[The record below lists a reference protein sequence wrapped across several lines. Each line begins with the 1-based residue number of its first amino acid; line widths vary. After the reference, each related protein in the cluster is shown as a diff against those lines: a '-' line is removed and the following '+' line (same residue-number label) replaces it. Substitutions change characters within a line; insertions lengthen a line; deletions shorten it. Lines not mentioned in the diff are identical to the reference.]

1 MNSQTLETVWKEQA
15 RWSEVA
21 NQLKAAIVRARSAA
35 LALGILGAFLA
46 TLAAQVA
53 PPGATKSSPT
63 LINNVAAATNALPAG
78 QNANSASSGSGLVR
92 VLSGVSV
99 VALAA
104 AAALAVRFSSK
115 QVQNWIRAR
124 SVSEALKQEAFL
136 FLTRAKP
143 YADNSPEIPE
153 TSLGLHLKDI
163 LDKAKD
169 LNVFAATI
177 TPKPREIPKI
187 ESPQDYV
194 QQRVTGQ
201 IENFY
206 LPKAR
211 LLGKRL
217 KLFQG
222 AAAALTT
229 AAAVLSGVAG
239 FFQAEWIGSWVAVAT
254 TISAAL
260 VAHAA
265 AARYQTDVI
274 SYFSTANQLT
284 SLRDQFLDAQ
294 NQNKADAATYDRF
307 VRQCEE
313 VISIENQ
320 GWMANWQK
328 LTDPAPPASP

>member
-53 PPGATKSSPT
+53 PPGATKSSAT
-63 LINNVAAATNALPAG
+63 KINNVAAATNAVPAG
-78 QNANSASSGSGLVR
+78 QNAKIASSGSGLVR
-92 VLSGVSV
+92 VLSGISV
-99 VALAA
+99 VALGA
-104 AAALAVRFSSK
+104 AAALAARSGSK

-136 FLTRAKP
+136 FMTRAKP
-143 YADNSPEIPE
+143 YADNSPE
-153 TSLGLHLKDI
+153 TTLSLHMKDI

-169 LNVFAATI
+169 LSVLAATI
-177 TPKPREIPKI
+177 TPRPREIPKI
-187 ESPQDYV
+187 DSPQDYV

-201 IENFY
+201 IEQFY
-206 LPKAR
+206 LPKAQR
-211 LLGKRL
+211 LGKRL

-222 AAAALTT
+222 AAATLTT
-229 AAAVLSGVAG
+229 AAAVLSGAAG

-294 NQNKADAATYDRF
+294 KRNAADATTYDRF

-328 LTDPAPPASP
+328 PTDPPPPAGS